1 MSVPAAA
8 SVYVQVFG
16 SEALWN
22 MHQLN
27 PKHVTTLLH
36 KYTFYLTPV
45 GGRELYCIG
54 VEVSGES
61 FCYF

>member
-1 MSVPAAA
+1 MSFQSQIVLMELDIIFTFLQPGFVSVPAAA

-27 PKHVTTLLH
+27 PKHVTTF
-36 KYTFYLTPV
+36 T
-45 GGRELYCIG
+45 
-54 VEVSGES
+54 S
-61 FCYF
+61 